1 MSRPAVMGK
10 KLGTI
15 EAVKASLKRGAGGA
29 GGTYIK
35 HVGEDGVIVR
45 FLTDPEEWF
54 GYREYYDAEN
64 KQFMPM
70 VTDEILPDGVR
81 PSFRYLTNALDIEN
95 DRVIPLKL
103 AKTCANLLMI
113 KYEKYGTVTDRNYEL
128 DRHGTGL
135 DTTYDVTPQGPTKV
149 NTDKYDL
156 FDLAVVL
163 ENARRVAEGDDP
175 FDTNAPITM
184 GDADDIDTDDDE
196 ESISEWGNYSED
208 DLFPNG
214 EYREDYSVGELEAIG
229 RTAAVELVA
238 IAEDWDEDTE
248 ASDTMSVEEL
258 IKIVL
263 EHQGGDEATADEESA
278 EEEVDEELVIDE
290 DELLNMGIRD
300 LRKLAETV
308 GVDHAGL
315 KKQALIDTIIE
326 AAEA

>member
-1 MSRPAVMGK
+1 
-10 KLGTI
+10 
-15 EAVKASLKRGAGGA
+15 
-29 GGTYIK
+29 
-35 HVGEDGVIVR
+35 
-45 FLTDPEEWF
+45 
-54 GYREYYDAEN
+54 
-64 KQFMPM
+64 
-70 VTDEILPDGVR
+70 
-81 PSFRYLTNALDIEN
+81 
-95 DRVIPLKL
+95 
-103 AKTCANLLMI
+103 
-113 KYEKYGTVTDRNYEL
+113 
-128 DRHGTGL
+128 
-135 DTTYDVTPQGPTKV
+135 
-149 NTDKYDL
+149 
-156 FDLAVVL
+156 
-163 ENARRVAEGDDP
+163 
-175 FDTNAPITM
+175 M